1 MAQVREAL
9 EGEEDERREQNEQL
23 LVAKEDEVKLLSDK
37 IASLSEQ
44 LSLTEKKLE
53 VCIGIL
59 SMCTFTRWNDTIKM

>member
-9 EGEEDERREQNEQL
+9 EGKEDERREQNEQL

-59 SMCTFTRWNDTIKM
+59 SMCTSAHWNDTIKM